1 MSGRAEARTA
11 EIWHGVHGA
20 QAWHLPSLEGSAG
33 QDLPE
38 ESAAPPTAAELE
50 QIHTAAR
57 EEGWKEGHAEGL
69 AAGRA
74 EAEEELRALQ
84 AIVAQLARPLEGL
97 DTEVERALTN
107 LSLSLA
113 RRIVGQCV
121 EAEAENLRQLVHRV
135 VSHLGP
141 LESRVEVELSPH
153 DYGRLQGLADLDRYW
168 HLRSN
173 PELQA
178 GDVVVRQEDTQVD
191 GRLLQRIERLA
202 TDMLDGA

>member
-121 EAEAENLRQLVHRV
+121 EAEAENLRENAMAKLARKGCDWVVGNAVTAADGSSVFGSDSNSAMLITGNDCESWPAMSKPALAERLV
-135 VSHLGP
+135 
-141 LESRVEVELSPH
+141 
-153 DYGRLQGLADLDRYW
+153 D
-168 HLRSN
+168 
-173 PELQA
+173 
-178 GDVVVRQEDTQVD
+178 
-191 GRLLQRIERLA
+191 RIEA
-202 TDMLDGA
+202 QFA